1 MDEKAPVINWLKDEG
16 MLPSA
21 VTNARILA
29 FNYHSNWA
37 PGTDGTV
44 IEMWQLGD
52 ELMREIVAER
62 AVGGHNGDALYNSEA
77 DKTPRIKTKNTNSGR
92 LSSSATVLAELSSS
106 K

>member
-1 MDEKAPVINWLKDEG
+1 MDENGPVVNWLKDES

-62 AVGGHNGDALYNSEA
+62 AVGCRNGDASCDPET
-77 DKTPRIKTKNTNSGR
+77 DKTPRKKTKKPGSGR